1 MFPQICAAPEDSMPT
16 FRIVSLP
23 ALLAVVVACTTKDAP
38 PAATRP
44 DTPSPSAASGREPTA
59 NEVSNYRL
67 DMDKM
72 RKWTT
77 AIKGFT
83 ALGPQDSAALAAMDM
98 GSNEPTSVMIAK
110 IESNPVAREVL
121 RKAGISAKDYVWIM
135 AAYVQ
140 AGMTEAVLSSSPE
153 AKVPEGQNPQNV
165 QFVRSHRAELEELMK
180 DAGMNR

>member
-1 MFPQICAAPEDSMPT
+1 MFPQICAAPEDSMLT
-16 FRIVSLP
+16 FRIVSFP
-23 ALLAVVVACTTKDAP
+23 ALLVAAVACTTRDAP
-38 PAATRP
+38 PAAT
-44 DTPSPSAASGREPTA
+44 TGAAPSAPAFGREPTA
-59 NEVSNYRL
+59 NEVSNYPL

-77 AIKGFT
+77 AIKGFS

-110 IESNPVAREVL
+110 IESNPVARDVL
-121 RKAGISAKDYVWIM
+121 SKAGISATEYVMIM

-153 AKVPEGQNPQNV
+153 AKVPEGQNPQNIE
-165 QFVRSHRAELEELMK
+165 FVRSHRAELEELMK